1 MKRQVIYRWNS
12 ATFIALLLT
21 SALVGC
27 AGQVPA
33 PTLPPAAS
41 PATEASAPSPAPE
54 ATSAPTEPGVDTESG
69 PAPLAPSIVS
79 SFVGLDRQSAANNG
93 VVFFP
98 PGSSAQIVGSEN

>member
-21 SALVGC
+21 TALVGC

-33 PTLPPAAS
+33 PTLPPETS

-54 ATSAPTEPGVDTESG
+54 ATSAPTEPGGGTNADS
-69 PAPLAPSIVS
+69 
-79 SFVGLDRQSAANNG
+79 
-93 VVFFP
+93 
-98 PGSSAQIVGSEN
+98 PGRHRK